1 MITPKNKVVSDAVH
15 LQNEG
20 LISFKDYILGWLS
33 FAWRLPAFLIYSRKV
48 FNVGVENRESWGS
61 MLEENAAQFPNHAAI
76 KSEDGTFTYKEFND
90 RANRYAH
97 YFISQGLQ
105 KGDTAAVFLENRPD
119 LLILYS
125 ALSKIGVVNA
135 MINTNLRLDSLKH
148 CLTLNPA
155 KLFIVGEE
163 VLDAFEEVKG
173 DLGLSGKETISFL
186 QDKGKK
192 SAPRGYV
199 DLKRDIAAYPTT
211 NPPTTAEIKPADRIA
226 YVFTSGTTGGMPKAA
241 IITHGRLVR
250 CKYANGKIILNMQPD
265 DTIYVPLPFF
275 HTNALAL
282 SWPVVFANGSAV
294 AIRRKFSVS
303 NFWKDIHKY
312 NATSWCYI
320 GELCRYLM
328 NQAPKADDRDNPL
341 QKIIGNGLRPDI
353 WKDFKKRFAIT
364 KVYEIYGAAESNL
377 YFVNMLNLDCT
388 VGTCR
393 LPYVIV
399 KYDVDEDAP
408 IRDANGYLQKVDT
421 GETGLLLGEISED
434 NPFIGYSSQTET
446 ESKILKDVFSKGDA
460 WFNTGDL
467 VRDIGFKHIQFED
480 RLGDTFRWKGEN
492 VSTTEVEKV
501 ANTFDQVSL
510 SSAYGAPMP
519 GGDGRV
525 GMVALIPENIAHEFD
540 FKGLAKH
547 FQTALPSY
555 AVPKFVRLNTDFEYT
570 PTHKIKK
577 MGLKKEGFDP
587 AKTADPIY
595 VLLPGTSAYQPLTK
609 GIYAEIIENKYRF

>member
-1 MITPKNKVVSDAVH
+1 MTDIEQSQSEDR
-15 LQNEG
+15 
-20 LISFKDYILGWLS
+20 ISFKDYLLGWLS
-33 FAWRLPAFLIYSRKV
+33 IVWRRPAILIYTRKV
-48 FNVGVENRESWGS
+48 FNVRVKNRESWGS
-61 MLEENAAQFPNHAAI
+61 MLEENAAQFPDNAAI
-76 KSEDGTFTYKEFND
+76 KSEDGALTYKEFNE
-90 RANRYAH
+90 RANRYAN
-97 YFISQGLQ
+97 YFISRGLQ

-125 ALSKIGVVNA
+125 ALSKIGVVNS
-135 MINTNLRLDSLKH
+135 MINTNLHLDSLKH

-155 KLFIVGEE
+155 KMFIVGEE
-163 VLDAFEEVKG
+163 VLDAFEEVRD
-173 DLGLSGKETISFL
+173 DLGLGGEQMIYFL
-186 QDKGKK
+186 QDRGQK
-192 SAPRGYV
+192 SAPKGYV
-199 DLKRDIAAYPTT
+199 DLKKDIADYPKT
-211 NPPTTAEIKPADRIA
+211 NPLTTAEIKPADRLA

-250 CKYANGKIILNMQPD
+250 TKYYNGKIILNMRPD
-265 DTIYVPLPFF
+265 DTMYVPLPFF

-282 SWPVVFANGSAV
+282 SWPAVFANGAAV

-303 NFWKDIHKY
+303 NFWKDVHKY
-312 NATSWCYI
+312 NATAWCYI

-328 NQAPKADDRDNPL
+328 NQPPKADDRDNPL

-353 WKDFKKRFAIT
+353 WKDFKKRFGIT

-388 VGTCR
+388 VGRCR
-393 LPYVIV
+393 VPYAIV

-408 IRDANGYLQKVDT
+408 IRDANGYLQKVGT
-421 GETGLLLGEISED
+421 RETGLLLGEISED

-446 ESKILKDVFSKGDA
+446 ESKIIKDVFSKGDA
-460 WFNTGDL
+460 WFNTGDM

-501 ANTFDQVSL
+501 ANTFDPVSL

-525 GMVALIPENIAHEFD
+525 GMVAVIPENTAQEFD
-540 FKGLAKH
+540 FRGLAEH

-595 VLLPGTSAYQPLTK
+595 VLLPGASAYQPLTND
-609 GIYAEIIENKYRF
+609 IYAEIIENKYRF